1 MPERASPIEARE
13 AAGLTSE
20 AAAKRL
26 AEWGVNDPAPRARR
40 SSVREFL
47 RLFLNPLVVVVLSN
61 TLDFVQTHRSQNA
74 VERLRAQVAPR
85 ASVLRDGQWREI
97 RSTEVVPGDV
107 VHLSAGDLVPAD
119 AQLLE
124 SRDLYVQQGA
134 LTGESLPVEK
144 QAGGD
149 TVSRSPD
156 SQNMVFLGTSVVS
169 GTARVLVTA
178 TGRATAFG
186 DIAARL
192 ASPPEPTAF
201 QHGLK
206 DFSLFLTRTVFF
218 LVLFLVVVGL
228 LKHRDPFQSLLF
240 AV

>member
-26 AEWGVNDPAPRARR
+26 AEWGANDPAPRARR

-47 RLFLNPLVVVVLSN
+47 RLFLNPLVVVLLIAAIASAVLGEATDAGIICAIVVLSN

-144 QAGGD
+144 QAGAD

-178 TGRATAFG
+178 TGRATQASRSLSV
-186 DIAARL
+186 AALCRR
-192 ASPPEPTAF
+192 AGRGAHP
-201 QHGLK
+201 
-206 DFSLFLTRTVFF
+206 
-218 LVLFLVVVGL
+218 
-228 LKHRDPFQSLLF
+228 
-240 AV
+240 